1 MNVVLL
7 QLPVQSH
14 DYTYPRENMALGVGY
29 LKAYAES
36 VLPEVRIVLGPKAL
50 VNYGGDQALVD
61 WILSQNPDV
70 VGFSCYVWNVERSL
84 ALARRLRARSPHVRI
99 VLGGPEVTPENDFL
113 TKAGGFD
120 VGVLGEGEETFV
132 AVLASLS
139 RCDLPLENLPGLLL
153 PCPEGWRVTKPRPPI
168 KKLDS
173 IPSPYL
179 CGALYPSDAGTIL
192 LETVRG
198 CPNRCTYC
206 YYHKRFPQVRPFS
219 LRRLQEELL
228 WAAHQ
233 GVSEIYFV
241 DPCFTRRK
249 DFDALLEA
257 IQKARHLHAF
267 TFQCEGNAEDIS
279 PALADALA
287 QAGLTQM
294 EVGLQTINP
303 KALARIRRPF
313 NRKRFVDGVRAL
325 RLAGI
330 QVMVDIMLALPEDSL
345 DDVKK
350 TIDFVVD
357 QDLYDELSVYTL
369 SLLPGTELRRQAEN
383 LGIVYHPAPPY
394 HVLQTPHMSPTDIRR
409 AYEYAEEA
417 TGVDFFPP
425 DLPPFLDPPEIHR
438 HGPYITAFPVEKTQ
452 ELFLRSHPVPHN
464 PVQDPFGLVG
474 QALTVYV
481 SRHTAHFLEES
492 SIKRIFAE
500 IFEKNPWSLLSLM
513 ISVDTSNFPWA
524 AVFSLAYQVLNVR
537 NHVMDREDFS
547 TLDPVKSVQI
557 FALLPVRASQR
568 TLVRFPVVAPSVIE
582 GHLAATA
589 PTADQAWVAVPEN
602 MSREEETLWLEAI
615 WPWCPPHIQRMRLGD
630 AATGS

>member
-14 DYTYPRENMALGVGY
+14 DYTYPSENMALGVGY

-50 VNYGGDQALVD
+50 VNYGGDQALLD

-84 ALARRLRARSPHVRI
+84 AVARRLRAQSPHVRI

-120 VGVLGEGEETFV
+120 VGILGEGEETFV

-139 RCDLPLENLPGLLL
+139 RGDFPLENLPGLLL
-153 PCPEGWRVTKPRPPI
+153 PCPEGWHATKPRPPI
-168 KKLDS
+168 KKLDAL
-173 IPSPYL
+173 PSPYL
-179 CGALYPSDAGTIL
+179 CGVLHPSDAGTIL

-249 DFDALLEA
+249 DLDALLEA
-257 IQKARHLHAF
+257 IQEARQLHEF
-267 TFQCEGNAEDIS
+267 TLQCEGNAEDIS
-279 PALADALA
+279 PALAHALA
-287 QAGLTQM
+287 QAGLTHI

-313 NRKRFVDGVRAL
+313 HPRHFVAGIRAL
-325 RLAGI
+325 RQAGI
-330 QVMVDIMLALPEDSL
+330 RVMVDIMVALPEDSL

-369 SLLPGTELRRQAEN
+369 SLLPGTELRRQASN

-394 HVLQTPHMSPTDIRR
+394 HVLQTPHMNPTDIRR

-425 DLPPFLDPPEIHR
+425 DLPPFLDPPGIHH
-438 HGPYITAFPVEKTQ
+438 HGPYLMAFPVDKTQ
-452 ELFLRSHPVPHN
+452 ELFLQSQPLAHN
-464 PVQDPFGLVG
+464 PVQDSFGLVG

-481 SRHTAHFLEES
+481 NRHTAHFLEDP

-500 IFEKNPWSLLSLM
+500 IFEKNPWTLFSLM

-524 AVFSLAYQVLNVR
+524 AVFRLAYQILNVR

-568 TLVRFPVVAPSVIE
+568 ALVRFPVVAPSVVE
-582 GHLAATA
+582 AHLSATA
-589 PTADQAWVAVPEN
+589 PTANQAWVAVPEN
-602 MSREEETLWLEAI
+602 ISPEEENLWLEAI